1 MVESQQSRRLASLI
15 EASTAEDRWTELLAL
30 ALTAPECQAAFVQQC
45 LGADIA
51 CDDLSISTQHANVH
65 GQGYPD
71 MRITAGNLF
80 ALVENKLGAILQP
93 SQTRDYPRE
102 VANQEVQHRV
112 LAYQVPHAR
121 LPAVHKEAW
130 SRLGLDHADGCL
142 SAPLDGIRVVIFSW
156 EKTVSVLDA
165 TTPAD
170 PVARLACQ
178 ALALLAPTI
187 CTIAAQPLH
196 PGDVMLL
203 SSDEVI
209 DAMFKLQTI
218 LSNLHKLAKE
228 VGFTVSKASGN
239 LDFQGFSLV
248 HRATRRELWVG
259 LMPQATKQWRQG
271 PLWLQVTNIDHNSK
285 AVVALQ
291 ECGYHPHRA
300 ADTRSGWSGVLVA
313 LPLPDSGATT
323 EEQATEILKG
333 ISGICDI
340 LAAA

>member
-30 ALTAPECQAAFVQQC
+30 ALTAPECRAAFVQQC

-51 CDDLSISTQHANVH
+51 CDDLLITTQHANVH

-102 VANQEVQHRV
+102 VAKQVVPHRV

-130 SRLGLDHADGCL
+130 SRLGLDHGVGH
-142 SAPLDGIRVVIFSW
+142 SAALDGIRVVIFSW
-156 EKTVSVLDA
+156 ETTVAVLTA
-165 TTPAD
+165 TSPAD
-170 PVARLACQ
+170 PVARLACE

-196 PGDVMLL
+196 QGDVMLL
-203 SSDEVI
+203 SSHEVI
-209 DAMFKLQTI
+209 EAMFKLQTVVAAVPGV
-218 LSNLHKLAKE
+218 AKKN
-228 VGFTVSKASGN
+228 GFRSKTISSS
-239 LDFQGFSLV
+239 LEFQGINLLHLASQ
-248 HRATRRELWVG
+248 RTIWVG
-259 LMPQATKQWRQG
+259 LMPQAGMQWREG
-271 PLWLQVTNIDHNSK
+271 PLWLQVTDMEHN
-285 AVVALQ
+285 APALAAIQ
-291 ECGYHPHRA
+291 AHGYCPRRA
-300 ADTRSGWSGVLVA
+300 ADARPSWSGVLVA

-323 EEQATEILKG
+323 DEQAAQILKG
-333 ISGICDI
+333 ISGICGI
-340 LAAA
+340 LAAT